1 MAGGVPVSKVAG
13 KSAINHGKF
22 MRKSWENHGKHMDNE
37 VVMRNSLNYVVGF
50 PFLCLRT
57 GGCMLL
63 CQFKIYD
70 WEKTGNIMRYAI
82 NNDLS

>member
-1 MAGGVPVSKVAG
+1 MG
-13 KSAINHGKF
+13 KSWENHEKIMGKQ
-22 MRKSWENHGKHMDNE
+22 WENHGKHMTMDNE
-37 VVMRNSLNYVVGF
+37 VVMGNSLNYAVGF

>member
-1 MAGGVPVSKVAG
+1 
-13 KSAINHGKF
+13 
-22 MRKSWENHGKHMDNE
+22 MDNE